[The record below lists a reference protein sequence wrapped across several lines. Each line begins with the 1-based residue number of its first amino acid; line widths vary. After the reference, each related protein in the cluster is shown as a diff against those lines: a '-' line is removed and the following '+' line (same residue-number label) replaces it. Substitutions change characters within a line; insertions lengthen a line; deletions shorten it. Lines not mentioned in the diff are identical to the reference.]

1 MLSSKDTKT
10 GKSNQKVKH
19 YDDVDLAQMS
29 LFDTVRDED
38 VIKELQSIDV
48 SNMTPMDALNTL
60 YKLQNQLK
68 NRW

>member
-1 MLSSKDTKT
+1 MLSGKEKASGKDSK
-10 GKSNQKVKH
+10 KVKH

-29 LFDTVRDED
+29 LFDTCRDED
-38 VIKELQSIDV
+38 VIKELQSIDI